1 MALKL
6 DMRWFLALCFLIASA
21 EPPHAFSAEHH
32 GNTLTHQGDHRYR
45 PSRHPDRLI
54 IVPGEDAAHSV
65 SINWRTSASVRQTVV
80 QWTQALDTPGLHL
93 AAKTALGSSQW
104 LKTVN
109 GAGRHHSVRLEG
121 LQPETLYAYRV
132 RGDGTWS
139 EWFQF
144 RTAPAEFKP
153 FSFLYFGD
161 AQNSIRSHFSRVI
174 RQGFRD
180 EPTVA
185 LMLHAGDLV
194 NQRAG
199 NHDDEWGEWF
209 EAGGFLHGMI
219 PTLPVSG
226 NHEYISRRLPSGT
239 EKRTLGPHWSRQ
251 FTIPRNGPVGFEDT
265 VYFVRYSGVLFIV
278 LDSMRAVDDPKAAII
293 QARWLD
299 DVLDREKARWVIVS
313 HHHPIFSVAL
323 GRDNPSLREHWLPIY
338 ERRGV
343 DLVLQG
349 HDHAYGRGRNLVE
362 GRTVT
367 QGEGGPV
374 FVVSVAGPKQY
385 IAAESARSGLQLI
398 GEDMQLY
405 QSIQIE
411 FDRIRYQSKTV
422 AGRVYDA
429 FDIVYLPNGEK
440 RVVSDLSSHTPQTR
454 CGNLKRPAQ
463 NRCWEGNEFV
473 N

>member
-1 MALKL
+1 
-6 DMRWFLALCFLIASA
+6 
-21 EPPHAFSAEHH
+21 
-32 GNTLTHQGDHRYR
+32 
-45 PSRHPDRLI
+45 
-54 IVPGEDAAHSV
+54 
-65 SINWRTSASVRQTVV
+65 
-80 QWTQALDTPGLHL
+80 
-93 AAKTALGSSQW
+93 
-104 LKTVN
+104 
-109 GAGRHHSVRLEG
+109 
-121 LQPETLYAYRV
+121 
-132 RGDGTWS
+132 
-139 EWFQF
+139 
-144 RTAPAEFKP
+144 
-153 FSFLYFGD
+153 
-161 AQNSIRSHFSRVI
+161 
-174 RQGFRD
+174 
-180 EPTVA
+180 
-185 LMLHAGDLV
+185 MLHAGDLV

-219 PTLPVSG
+219 PTLPVAG
-226 NHEYISRRLPSGT
+226 NHEYISHRLPSGT

-278 LDSMRAVDDPKAAII
+278 LDSMRAVDDPKAAIT
-293 QARWLD
+293 QALWLD

-323 GRDNPSLREHWLPIY
+323 GRDNPSLREHWLPVY
-338 ERRGV
+338 EQRGV

-411 FDRIRYQSKTV
+411 SNRIRYQSNTV

-429 FDIVYLPNGEK
+429 FDIVYLENEQK
-440 RVVSDLSSHTPQTR
+440 RVVSDFPTHSHETR
-454 CGNLKRPAQ
+454 CANSKRPTPT
-463 NRCWEGNEFV
+463 RCWDGDELV